1 MRPLAALLVAL
12 SLAAGLAACNKAA
25 PAGQAAATG
34 DMSLGSPQAK
44 VTVYEYASVGC
55 PICAKWN
62 NDNFA
67 AFKTKYIDSGKVRYV
82 LREMRTG
89 DAPIAAAGF
98 LLARC
103 VGKDKYFQV
112 VDAVFREEADLLESG
127 RGKEEHDRL
136 LKVAQ
141 TAGLNEDQFNACV
154 GNDAA
159 LTDFNDR
166 TDKTARDN
174 NIDSTP
180 TFVINGKVLTGYQD
194 MPTLDKAIADA
205 TAAAK

>member
-1 MRPLAALLVAL
+1 MRPFAALLVCL
-12 SLAAGLAACNKAA
+12 SLAAALSACSKTTTTGAV
-25 PAGQAAATG
+25 TG

-44 VTVYEYASVGC
+44 VTIYEYASVGC

-67 AFKTKYIDSGKVRYV
+67 AFKTKYIDSGKVHYI

-89 DAPIAAAGF
+89 DGPVAAAGF

-103 VGKDKYFQV
+103 AGKDKYFQV
-112 VDAVFREEADLLESG
+112 IDAVFREEAELLESG
-127 RGKEEHDRL
+127 RGGEERDRL
-136 LKVAQ
+136 VKVAQ
-141 TAGLNEDQFNACV
+141 TAGLTEDQFNACV
-154 GNDAA
+154 SNDAA
-159 LTDFNDR
+159 LNDFNAR

-174 NIDSTP
+174 NIESTP
-180 TFVINGKVLTGYQD
+180 TFVVNGKILTGYQD

-205 TAAAK
+205 EAAAK

>member
-25 PAGQAAATG
+25 PARQAAATG

>member
-1 MRPLAALLVAL
+1 MRPLAALLLAL
-12 SLAAGLAACNKAA
+12 TLAVGLAGCNKSA
-25 PAGQAAATG
+25 PAGAAVG
-34 DMSLGSPQAK
+34 DMSLGGPQAK
-44 VTVYEYASVGC
+44 VTVYEYASLGC

-67 AFKTKYIDSGKVRYV
+67 AFKAKYVDTGKVRYV

-89 DAPIAAAGF
+89 DAPVAAAGF

-112 VDAVFREEADLLESG
+112 VDAVFRDLADLLETG
-127 RGKEEHDRL
+127 RGPEQHDRL
-136 LKVAQ
+136 LNVAKS
-141 TAGLNEDQFNACV
+141 AGLTEDQFNACV

-159 LTDFNDR
+159 INDFNER

-180 TFVINGKVLTGYQD
+180 TFVVNGKVLSGYQD
-194 MPTLDKAIADA
+194 MATLSSAIADA
-205 TAAAK
+205 MAAAK

>member
-1 MRPLAALLVAL
+1 MRTIAALLLAL
-12 SLAAGLAACNKAA
+12 GLAAGLAACNKA
-25 PAGQAAATG
+25 PSSGAGAAVG

-44 VTVYEYASVGC
+44 VTVYEYASLGC

-67 AFKTKYIDSGKVRYV
+67 AFKAKYLDSGKVRYV

-103 VGKDKYFQV
+103 VGKDKYFQI
-112 VDAVFREEADLLESG
+112 VDAVFREEADLLETG
-127 RGKEEHDRL
+127 RGAEQHDRL

-141 TAGLNEDQFNACV
+141 TAGFSEDQFNACV

-180 TFVINGKVLTGYQD
+180 TFVVNGKVLTGYQD

-205 TAAAK
+205 AATAK